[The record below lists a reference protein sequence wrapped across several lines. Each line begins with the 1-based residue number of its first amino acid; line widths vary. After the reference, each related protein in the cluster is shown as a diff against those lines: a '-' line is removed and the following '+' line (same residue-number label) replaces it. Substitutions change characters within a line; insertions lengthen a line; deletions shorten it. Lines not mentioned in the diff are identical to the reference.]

1 MKEPKTLIEAVT
13 YFADPEVAEQYAASI
28 RWPIGVACPRMG
40 CGSGSVAYLKNAHR
54 WYCNDCKRKFTAKV
68 NSIFEDSPIS
78 FSKWLPAIWMLANDR
93 NGISSCELARALGV
107 TQKTAWFMLHRIR
120 RAIEKGS
127 IEILSGEV
135 ESDET
140 YVGPKQRGGLRPGSH
155 HGRKSRGP
163 AYGKQIVQGIVQR
176 KGDVR
181 AFVVPNVKRGTL
193 VENIRKHVQPGS
205 TIYTDALKSYDKL
218 NDEFTH
224 HAVNHAIEYV
234 RGHVHTNNIEAFWS
248 VFKRTLKGT
257 YIAPRPSPGASS
269 TLRRRTG
276 LPLQR
281 A

>member
-1 MKEPKTLIEAVT
+1 MTASPVANRDLGKRYFFPSSHEEPAAQ
-13 YFADPEVAEQYAASI
+13 YEQYAAAI
-28 RWPIGVACPRMG
+28 RWPNGVACPRMA

-54 WYCNDCKRKFTAKV
+54 WYCNECKRKFTAKV

-93 NGISSCELARALGV
+93 NGISSCQLARALGV
-107 TQKTAWFMLHRIR
+107 TQKSAWFMLHRIR
-120 RAIEKGS
+120 RAIEMGS

-140 YVGPKQRGGLRPGSH
+140 YVGPKQRGGLRPGGH

-163 AYGKQIVQGIVQR
+163 AYGKQIVQGIVER
-176 KGDVR
+176 KGEVR

-218 NDEFTH
+218 NDEFRIMLSTMQLNTF
-224 HAVNHAIEYV
+224 AA
-234 RGHVHTNNIEAFWS
+234 TFT
-248 VFKRTLKGT
+248 RTTSKHFGRCSN
-257 YIAPRPSPGASS
+257 AP
-269 TLRRRTG
+269 
-276 LPLQR
+276 
-281 A
+281 